1 MSDSQ
6 TNMPSGTPN
15 VEHASMELVD
25 RTAHVRPLAPSAN
38 GHTTTT
44 GVEFFPFSEYVLP
57 ISCGMLLFS
66 CIMRLLHGGEVG
78 AWCAP
83 LDWCLGASLMC
94 IVGYAVYTRCKKIPK
109 KMVCEKDE
117 TIRQLN
123 LKIAALTSNK
133 MITLPDFVLKY
144 EVFTYL
150 IFKDYSRTS
159 CVNHRLQDLSENV
172 LERKLVPLYVPE
184 DCKTLKEAVRRVH
197 EDDRLAT
204 IFLGQGE
211 FVVEDGDGSNTLV
224 IPSAMNILGRPG
236 VPKEHIVVV
245 GCIIFN
251 EGIQGN
257 CHLQH
262 MTLRG
267 AKNNGVAG
275 LSSFTME
282 DVLVEQCGYGVSADG
297 T

>member
-94 IVGYAVYTRCKKIPK
+94 IVGYAVYTRCKK
-109 KMVCEKDE
+109 MVCNQLNIENEEKIALGEKDE

-123 LKIAALTSNK
+123 LKIAA
-133 MITLPDFVLKY
+133 
-144 EVFTYL
+144 
-150 IFKDYSRTS
+150 
-159 CVNHRLQDLSENV
+159 
-172 LERKLVPLYVPE
+172 
-184 DCKTLKEAVRRVH
+184 
-197 EDDRLAT
+197 
-204 IFLGQGE
+204 
-211 FVVEDGDGSNTLV
+211 
-224 IPSAMNILGRPG
+224 
-236 VPKEHIVVV
+236 
-245 GCIIFN
+245 
-251 EGIQGN
+251 
-257 CHLQH
+257 
-262 MTLRG
+262 
-267 AKNNGVAG
+267 
-275 LSSFTME
+275 
-282 DVLVEQCGYGVSADG
+282 
-297 T
+297 